1 MMPNNGIGL
10 RISSRLGFG
19 AEGDSYY
26 NNMGGDDYNNF
37 FIAENTEFFKT
48 FMM

>member
-1 MMPNNGIGL
+1 MCSDGCLRIGMMPTNGIGL

-26 NNMGGDDYNNF
+26 NNIGGDDYNNF
-37 FIAENTEFFKT
+37 
-48 FMM
+48 